1 MSEGSEAGRGPK
13 RQIGP
18 VALLFTGIVGSG
30 WLFASLYAAQLA
42 GPAAILSWCIGGAV
56 AVLLSLVY
64 AELGGMLPVAGAI
77 ARIPYYSHGGMS
89 GFMAGWLCWIA
100 YVATAPI
107 EVSAALQYASNYLPW
122 LTEIK
127 GADRV
132 LTLSG
137 LAVAAA
143 LLLVFLLVNLAG
155 VRWLARAN
163 TAITAWKLVIPVIA
177 ARSSVTCGSALRS

>member
-1 MSEGSEAGRGPK
+1 MTEGHEASRGLR

-18 VALLFTGIVGSG
+18 VALLFTGITGIVGSG

-107 EVSAALQYASNYLPW
+107 EVSAVLQYASNYLPG
-122 LTEIK
+122 LTRTQ

-132 LTLSG
+132 LTASG
-137 LAVAAA
+137 LTVAAA

-155 VRWLARAN
+155 VRAPTR
-163 TAITAWKLVIPVIA
+163 
-177 ARSSVTCGSALRS
+177 RSRRGSS